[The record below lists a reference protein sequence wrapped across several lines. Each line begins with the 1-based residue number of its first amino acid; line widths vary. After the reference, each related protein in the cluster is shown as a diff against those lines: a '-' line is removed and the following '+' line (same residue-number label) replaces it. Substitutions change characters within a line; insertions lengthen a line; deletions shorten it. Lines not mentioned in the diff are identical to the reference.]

1 MNEKNIRITD
11 CTLRQKNHL
20 PALSF
25 REKLELCR
33 LMDKLNVDMIEM
45 DQIRQVK
52 IDSLLIKSVC
62 SAVTNA
68 GIAVPVSLSRESV
81 RLAWESLKTAANA
94 RLQVPVPVSS
104 VQMEYLLHMKPKAV
118 IAAVTETIRQ
128 CREYTDNVEFI
139 AEDATRSD
147 GGFLREIL
155 KSAAEAGANTITL
168 CDTAGSMLPEETG
181 SFLASLMADLPEFQ
195 NTVIGFSCTDQL
207 QLSDACAVS
216 AIQSGIREIKAA
228 SFRVDAISLM
238 NIVRIL
244 DLKSTAFGVSCRVST
259 ERIRNMTGKIET
271 LCRTGLSRS
280 VPGISASPDE
290 KEGGIMLSTHD
301 SIDSVKK
308 TVEKLGYDLS
318 SDDMEKVWTCFSDI
332 AEKKDLI
339 SLRELDAIVA
349 AEAMQVPPVYH
360 DIKYVIN
367 TGNTISAMAHMK
379 LMYHDKE
386 IEGIAAGDGSI
397 DAAFNSIEKA
407 TGRHFE
413 LDDFQIQAITQGRE
427 AVGETIVKLRHEGKL
442 FSGRGI
448 STDIVGSGIQAY
460 LNALNK
466 IVYEEEET

>member
-1 MNEKNIRITD
+1 MNEKNVRITD
-11 CTLRQKNHL
+11 CTLRQNNHL

-33 LMDKLNVDMIEM
+33 LIDRLNVDMIEM
-45 DQIRQVK
+45 EEIRQVK

-68 GIAVPVSLSRESV
+68 GIAVPVSLNQESV
-81 RLAWESLKTAANA
+81 HTAWEALKTAADRA
-94 RLQVPVPVSS
+94 RLQVPAPVSS
-104 VQMEYLLHMKPKAV
+104 VQMEYLLHMKPAAV
-118 IAAVTETIRQ
+118 LSAVTETIRK
-128 CREYTDNVEFI
+128 CREYTKNVEFI

-147 GGFLREIL
+147 GAFLRKIVAA
-155 KSAAEAGANTITL
+155 AAEAGANTITV
-168 CDTAGSMLPEETG
+168 CDTAGSMLPEEAG
-181 SFLASLMADLPEFQ
+181 AFVSALINDVPELKE
-195 NTVIGFSCTDQL
+195 VIVGFSCTDQMKL
-207 QLSDACAVS
+207 ADACAVS
-216 AIQSGIREIKAA
+216 AVQCGIREIKAA
-228 SFRVDAISLM
+228 SFQTDAVSLM

-244 DLKSTAFGVSCRVST
+244 DLKKSMFGISCMVST
-259 ERIRNMTGKIET
+259 ERIRSMTGQIET

-280 VPGISASPDE
+280 LPSGQQNE
-290 KEGGIMLSTHD
+290 KNENGIMLSTHD
-301 SIDSVKK
+301 SAESVRKA
-308 TVEKLGYDLS
+308 VEKLGYDLTP
-318 SDDMEKVWTCFSDI
+318 DDMEKVWSCFSEI

-360 DIKYVIN
+360 DIQYVIN

-379 LMYHDKE
+379 LMYHDKQ
-386 IEGIAAGDGSI
+386 IEGIASGDGSI

-413 LDDFQIQAITQGRE
+413 LDDFQIQAISEGRE

-442 FSGRGI
+442 YSGRGI
-448 STDIVGSGIQAY
+448 STDIVGAGIMAY

-466 IVYEEEET
+466 IVYEEEEA